1 MPGYDFLRKTP
12 LFADLTDDDLV
23 KLCQMVDELHLPAG
37 EKLFEEGEEGDRAY
51 VIQEGQIE
59 ILRKSGKRDVQV
71 AIRKPGDVIGE
82 MALLGSVPR
91 TATGIALMD
100 SILLVIGH
108 AQFESLLE
116 TSQSAART
124 LLRTVMLRLRSS
136 DALLRQ
142 SEKMAQL
149 GTLTAGIA
157 HEINNPASAA
167 RRGSEQLRDTFTHLQ
182 RIQARL
188 AGQLLNREQQDAL
201 LGLDETARLRAGLP
215 LQLDSLERS
224 DRESALESWLE
235 RQRFEN
241 SWELAPQLA
250 ELEITPEKAAG
261 LEKIFPGE
269 LLSLAIDWLGTSYS
283 FYKLL
288 DEIEQGT
295 GRISE
300 IVKALKSYVYLDQAP
315 VQDVNIHEGIENT
328 LVILRSK
335 LKTGVDVHREFAIDL
350 PRIEAYGS
358 ELNQVWTNLID
369 NAIDAMQGKGEITIR
384 TSSEGKNV
392 VIEIEDNGPGI
403 PEEIQPK
410 LFTPFFT
417 TKAMGKGTGL
427 GLNISYNIIMKHHGD
442 IRVTSQP
449 GRTRF
454 RITLPVQFSEIK
466 TPETMKR

>member
-1 MPGYDFLRKTP
+1 MPGYEFLRKTP
-12 LFADLTDDDLV
+12 LLADLSDEDLS
-23 KLCQMVDELHLPAG
+23 KLCQMMGELHLPAG
-37 EKLFEEGEEGDRAY
+37 EKLFEEGEEGDKAY
-51 VIQEGQIE
+51 VIQSGQIE

-71 AIRKPGDVIGE
+71 AIRMPGDVIGE
-82 MALLGSVPR
+82 MSLLGSVPR
-91 TATGIALMD
+91 TATGIALVD
-100 SILLVIGH
+100 SELLVIDH
-108 AQFESLLE
+108 AQFEALLE

-124 LLRTVMLRLRSS
+124 LLHNVMLRLRSS

-167 RRGSEQLRDTFTHLQ
+167 RRGAEQLRGTFSRLQ
-182 RIQARL
+182 RIQEKL
-188 AGQLLNREQQDAL
+188 AGQSLNQEQHDAL
-201 LGLDETARLRAGLP
+201 LGLDENARLRASSP
-215 LQLDSLERS
+215 LQLDTLSRS
-224 DRESALESWLE
+224 DRESALESWLDSHNY
-235 RQRFEN
+235 EN

-250 ELEITPEKAAG
+250 ELDLTPEKAAAI
-261 LEKIFPGE
+261 EKVFPGE
-269 LLSLAIDWLGTSYS
+269 QLTLAVDWLGTTYS

-295 GRISE
+295 VRISE

-315 VQDVNIHEGIENT
+315 IQDVNIHEGIENT

-335 LKTGVDVHREFAIDL
+335 LKTGVNVYLDFDPDL

-369 NAIDAMQGKGEITIR
+369 NAIDAMQGKGDITIR
-384 TSSEGKNV
+384 TSPQGKSV
-392 VIEIEDNGPGI
+392 VVEIEDNGPGI
-403 PEEIQPK
+403 PAEIQPK

-427 GLNISYNIIMKHHGD
+427 GLNISYNIVMKHRGD

-449 GRTRF
+449 GRTCF
-454 RITLPVQFSEIK
+454 TITLPVQFSDVK
-466 TPETMKR
+466 APEKVT